1 MTPRRWKKRATR
13 SRRATPSCSA
23 FDPLAAMMTSELP
36 KASVAETLAEKIVAL
51 KAGGL
56 PAATTRKC
64 EDLLI
69 DVIGLC
75 VTARN
80 EDYVASALA
89 GWDDGGP
96 CTVIGHQRTLNAAGA
111 AFVNGTAAHGE
122 DFDDTFE
129 GGPVHAG
136 AVIVPAVLAA
146 CERHNPDGRM
156 ALTGIAVGTE
166 VLCRLS
172 LVVPKAVH
180 KAGFHPTAIFGAMG
194 AAAGVGAAL
203 GLNAKQVVDALG
215 IAGSMAGGI
224 IEYLA
229 EGAWTKRLHAG
240 WAAQSGI
247 RAVLLAR
254 GGFVG
259 PRTVFE
265 GVHGLF
271 HGFAH
276 TTKGDYDA
284 LTGDFGTRWVT
295 DTLAFKPYPCGTMAQ
310 PYIDCARRLAAR
322 SIKAD
327 DIAEIVCE
335 VAGGTV
341 HRLWEPLADKQRP
354 RNGYAAKFATPYLL
368 ATGFV
373 HDSVGLGAF
382 TEAGIRDPPV
392 QALAAQ
398 VEFVIDPKNPYP
410 DNYTGHVRATM
421 KDGSVVEER
430 QPYLRGGAQEPLTR
444 QDVTDKFTL
453 NAQHGGWTRAQSEA
467 TLKLLAMLY
476 RSRIDLRTL
485 RS

>member
-1 MTPRRWKKRATR
+1 
-13 SRRATPSCSA
+13 
-23 FDPLAAMMTSELP
+23 MTSELP
-36 KASVAETLAEKIVAL
+36 KTSVAETLAGKITAL
-51 KAGGL
+51 KPGGL

-69 DVIGLC
+69 DVVGLC
-75 VTARN
+75 ATARN
-80 EDYVASALA
+80 GDYIASALA
-89 GWDDGGP
+89 GWDDDGP
-96 CTVIGHQRTLNAAGA
+96 CTVIGHRRMLTASGA

-136 AVIVPAVLAA
+136 AVVVPAVLAA

-156 ALTGIAVGTE
+156 ALIGIAVGTE

-194 AAAGVGAAL
+194 AAAGVAAAL
-203 GLNAKQVVDALG
+203 GLNARQIVDAFG

-247 RAVLLAR
+247 RAALLAR
-254 GGFVG
+254 QGFVG

-276 TTKGDYDA
+276 TTDGNYEA
-284 LTGDFGTRWVT
+284 LTGDFGNRWVI

-322 SIKAD
+322 GIKAE
-327 DIAEIVCE
+327 DIDAIACE
-335 VAGGTV
+335 VAEGTV

-354 RNGYAAKFATPYLL
+354 QNGYAAKFAVPYLL
-368 ATGFV
+368 ATGFI
-373 HDSVGLGAF
+373 HGGVGLGAF
-382 TEAGIRDPPV
+382 TATAIRDRAV
-392 QALAAQ
+392 LALAAK
-398 VEFVIDPKNPYP
+398 VKFVIDPDNPYP
-410 DNYTGHVRATM
+410 SNYTGHVRATM
-421 KDGSVVEER
+421 KDGRVIEER

-444 QDVTDKFTL
+444 QDVTDKFRL
-453 NAQHGGWTRAQSEA
+453 NAAHGGWSRQQSDA
-467 TLKLLAMLY
+467 ALKLLATLY
-476 RSRIDLRTL
+476 NGRIDLSSL
-485 RS
+485 RG

>member
-1 MTPRRWKKRATR
+1 M
-13 SRRATPSCSA
+13 SA
-23 FDPLAAMMTSELP
+23 GLP
-36 KASVAETLAEKIVAL
+36 QTSVAETLAARIAAL
-51 KAGGL
+51 QGVL
-56 PAATTRKC
+56 PAATARKC

-69 DVIGLC
+69 DVVGLC

-80 EDYVASALA
+80 EDYVRSALT
-89 GWDDGGP
+89 GCDDDGP
-96 CTVIGHQRTLNAAGA
+96 CTAIGHARTLTAAGA

-146 CERHNPDGRM
+146 CERHNPNGRT
-156 ALTGIAVGTE
+156 ALKGIAVGTE

-180 KAGFHPTAIFGAMG
+180 KAGFHPTAVFGAMG

-203 GLNAKQVVDALG
+203 GLNARQIVDALG
-215 IAGSMAGGI
+215 VAGSMAGGI

-247 RAVLLAR
+247 RAALLAR

-271 HGFAH
+271 QGFAH
-276 TTKGDYDA
+276 TSKGDYDA
-284 LTGDFGTRWVT
+284 LVGDLGTRWVI

-322 SIKAD
+322 GIKAD
-327 DIAEIVCE
+327 DVAEITCE
-335 VAGGTV
+335 VADGTV

-354 RNGYAAKFATPYLL
+354 RNGYAAKFAVPYLL
-368 ATGFV
+368 AAGFV
-373 HDSVGLGAF
+373 HGGVGLGAF
-382 TEAGIRDPPV
+382 TESAIADSRV
-392 QALAAQ
+392 LALAAK
-398 VEFVIDPKNPYP
+398 VKYVIDPQNPYP
-410 DNYTGHVRATM
+410 NNYTGHLRATLT
-421 KDGSVVEER
+421 DGSVVEER

-444 QDVTDKFTL
+444 QDVVDKFLL
-453 NAQHGGWTRAQSEA
+453 NAEHGGWSRVEA
-467 TLKLLAMLY
+467 EAALKLMGTLY
-476 RSRIDLRTL
+476 NGRIDLSSL
-485 RS
+485 RR

>member
-1 MTPRRWKKRATR
+1 
-13 SRRATPSCSA
+13 
-23 FDPLAAMMTSELP
+23 MTSDLP
-36 KASVAETLAEKIVAL
+36 KISVAEALAAKIAGL
-51 KAGGL
+51 KPGAL
-56 PAATTRKC
+56 PASTTRKC

-69 DVIGLC
+69 DVVGLC

-80 EDYVASALA
+80 ADYVRSAMA
-89 GWDDGGP
+89 GCDDDGP
-96 CTVIGHQRTLNAAGA
+96 CTVIGHARTLTAAGA

-156 ALTGIAVGTE
+156 ALTGIVVGTE

-203 GLNAKQVVDALG
+203 GLSAKEIVDALG

-229 EGAWTKRLHAG
+229 EGAWTKRMHAG
-240 WAAQSGI
+240 WAAQSGL
-247 RAVLLAR
+247 RAALLAR
-254 GGFVG
+254 AGFVG

-276 TTKGDYDA
+276 TTQGDYDA

-322 SIKAD
+322 GIAAE
-327 DIAEIVCE
+327 DISEILCE
-335 VAGGTV
+335 VAEGTV
-341 HRLWEPLADKQRP
+341 HRLWEPLADKQHP
-354 RNGYAAKFATPYLL
+354 SNGYGAKFSTPYCI
-368 ATGFV
+368 AAGFV
-373 HDSVGLGAF
+373 RSNVGLGDF
-382 TEAGIRDPPV
+382 TDAAVKDPAV
-392 QALAAQ
+392 LAVAAK
-398 VEFVIDPKNPYP
+398 VRYVVDPDNPYP
-410 DNYTGHVRATM
+410 KNFTGHIRAVM
-421 KDGSVVEER
+421 SDGSVVEER
-430 QPYLRGGAQEPLTR
+430 QPYMRGGAHEPLTR
-444 QDVTDKFTL
+444 ADIDEKFLL
-453 NAQHGGWTRAQSEA
+453 NAAHGDWSAERAA
-467 TLKLLAMLY
+467 TALKLIGTLFDGPVKLAP
-476 RSRIDLRTL
+476 LRG
-485 RS
+485 

>member
-1 MTPRRWKKRATR
+1 
-13 SRRATPSCSA
+13 
-23 FDPLAAMMTSELP
+23 MTSQLP
-36 KASVAETLAEKIVAL
+36 KISVAETLAEKIVAL
-51 KAGGL
+51 KPGAL
-56 PAATTRKC
+56 PASTTRKC

-69 DVIGLC
+69 DVVGLC

-80 EDYVASALA
+80 EDYARSALG
-89 GWDDGGP
+89 GWDDDGP
-96 CTVIGHQRTLNAAGA
+96 CTVIGHTRTLTAAGA

-146 CERHNPDGRM
+146 CERHDPDGRM
-156 ALTGIAVGTE
+156 ALVGIAVGSE

-180 KAGFHPTAIFGAMG
+180 KAGFHPTAVFGAMG
-194 AAAGVGAAL
+194 AAAGGAAAL
-203 GLNAKQVVDALG
+203 GLPAGEIVDALG

-240 WAAQSGI
+240 WAAQSGV
-247 RAVLLAR
+247 RAALLAQA
-254 GGFVG
+254 GFVG
-259 PRTVFE
+259 PRTVLE

-284 LTGDFGTRWVT
+284 LTGDFGKRWVT

-310 PYIDCARRLAAR
+310 PYIDCARRLAGWGG
-322 SIKAD
+322 KAG
-327 DIAEIVCE
+327 DIRDIVCE
-335 VAGGTV
+335 VAEGTV

-373 HDSVGLGAF
+373 RGGVGLGAF
-382 TEAGIRDPPV
+382 TEAAIRDSQV
-392 QALAAQ
+392 LALAAK
-398 VEFVIDPKNPYP
+398 VRFVIDPQNPYP
-410 DNYTGHVRATM
+410 KNYTGHIRATL
-421 KDGSVVEER
+421 KDGGVIEER

-444 QDVTDKFTL
+444 QDVTDKFVL
-453 NAQHGGWTRAQSEA
+453 NTHHGGWTP
-467 TLKLLAMLY
+467 
-476 RSRIDLRTL
+476 
-485 RS
+485 